1 MATAKEC
8 EARHKEPR
16 ELLRYA
22 LKINHGLRRLTV
34 VLGQSGMSKDK
45 TLFPWFHERSLTAG
59 GEAVNEILPDFSGQV
74 VFVNCQLV
82 GINAG
87 WV

>member
-1 MATAKEC
+1 
-8 EARHKEPR
+8 
-16 ELLRYA
+16 
-22 LKINHGLRRLTV
+22 
-34 VLGQSGMSKDK
+34 MSKDK